1 MRGGASPGHPRTRSL
16 VAVGDIAQCP
26 GNAAITAAL
35 VDGLPGT
42 IAALGDTV
50 YENGTPEEYATC
62 YEPTWGRHKARTRPA
77 VGNHEYRTPGA
88 SGYFSYF
95 GAAAGE
101 PGKGYYSYTLGAWH
115 VVALNTNCAEIGGC
129 EPGSAQE
136 RWLRA
141 DLAAHPARCTVAYM
155 HHPAFSSGNTH
166 GGSPSVRPLLRA
178 LQDEGVEL
186 ILSGHD
192 HDYERFAPQTVEG
205 AANPAGVRQFVVGTG
220 GASLR
225 EFAPQPAAQQRGAD
239 RGRLRRAVPEAAR
252 DRIRLAVRAAAR
264 QFRGR
269 CGHRRLPLSAARW
282 SGRLHREHP
291 PATRQP
297 HLRRSPRH
305 QGDSHMPEAVI
316 VDAVRT
322 PIGRAF
328 KGQLAGL
335 RPDDTG
341 AFVVDSLLE
350 RNPEVSPES
359 VEELIAGCG
368 LPQGLQAFN
377 IGRIMVLLSER
388 LPDSVNG
395 VTVSRYCASSLESIR
410 EAANAIRAGEGD
422 TYIAAGVEWVSRY
435 NERQEAAGVADQNE
449 KLQGN
454 NGQPNAYIAMGLTA
468 ENVADKWEVSR
479 ADMDKYAQRSQELAV
494 ASQESG
500 FFDREIV
507 PVTLPDGT
515 MVAKDEGPRASS
527 TLEKLAELKPAFRE
541 DGKVTAGNSCPLN
554 DGAAA
559 VLLMSDARAKEL
571 GLTPRARI
579 VASATA
585 ALEPELM
592 GVAPIGAIKKVLD
605 RAGMKIDD
613 VDVVEL
619 NEAFA
624 AQVIPIMSECDI
636 PLEKLNPHGGA
647 IALGHPFGMTGAR
660 IMTTLLNGL
669 ETDDKTIGLET
680 MCVAGGQGHA
690 MIVERLN

>member
-1 MRGGASPGHPRTRSL
+1 
-16 VAVGDIAQCP
+16 
-26 GNAAITAAL
+26 
-35 VDGLPGT
+35 
-42 IAALGDTV
+42 
-50 YENGTPEEYATC
+50 
-62 YEPTWGRHKARTRPA
+62 
-77 VGNHEYRTPGA
+77 
-88 SGYFSYF
+88 
-95 GAAAGE
+95 
-101 PGKGYYSYTLGAWH
+101 
-115 VVALNTNCAEIGGC
+115 
-129 EPGSAQE
+129 
-136 RWLRA
+136 
-141 DLAAHPARCTVAYM
+141 
-155 HHPAFSSGNTH
+155 
-166 GGSPSVRPLLRA
+166 
-178 LQDEGVEL
+178 
-186 ILSGHD
+186 
-192 HDYERFAPQTVEG
+192 
-205 AANPAGVRQFVVGTG
+205 
-220 GASLR
+220 
-225 EFAPQPAAQQRGAD
+225 
-239 RGRLRRAVPEAAR
+239 
-252 DRIRLAVRAAAR
+252 
-264 QFRGR
+264 
-269 CGHRRLPLSAARW
+269 
-282 SGRLHREHP
+282 
-291 PATRQP
+291 
-297 HLRRSPRH
+297 
-305 QGDSHMPEAVI
+305 MPEAVI

-350 RNPEVSPES
+350 RNPEVSPDS

-368 LPQGLQAFN
+368 LPQGLQGFN

-395 VTVSRYCASSLESIR
+395 VTVSRYCASSLEAIR
-410 EAANAIRAGEGD
+410 ETANAVRAGEGD

-449 KLQGN
+449 KLQGK
-454 NGQPNAYIAMGLTA
+454 NGQPDAYIAMGLTA

-507 PVTLPDGT
+507 PVTLPDGAV
-515 MVAKDEGPRASS
+515 VAKDEGPRASS

-559 VLLMSDARAKEL
+559 VLVMSDTRAKEL

-585 ALEPELM
+585 ALEPEIM

-605 RAGMKIDD
+605 RAGMKMDD

-624 AQVIPIMSECDI
+624 AQVIPIMAECNI

-660 IMTTLLNGL
+660 IMTTLLNDL

-680 MCVAGGQGHA
+680 MCVAGGQGQA
-690 MIVERLN
+690 MIVERLS

>member
-1 MRGGASPGHPRTRSL
+1 
-16 VAVGDIAQCP
+16 
-26 GNAAITAAL
+26 
-35 VDGLPGT
+35 
-42 IAALGDTV
+42 
-50 YENGTPEEYATC
+50 
-62 YEPTWGRHKARTRPA
+62 
-77 VGNHEYRTPGA
+77 
-88 SGYFSYF
+88 
-95 GAAAGE
+95 
-101 PGKGYYSYTLGAWH
+101 
-115 VVALNTNCAEIGGC
+115 
-129 EPGSAQE
+129 
-136 RWLRA
+136 
-141 DLAAHPARCTVAYM
+141 
-155 HHPAFSSGNTH
+155 
-166 GGSPSVRPLLRA
+166 
-178 LQDEGVEL
+178 
-186 ILSGHD
+186 
-192 HDYERFAPQTVEG
+192 
-205 AANPAGVRQFVVGTG
+205 
-220 GASLR
+220 
-225 EFAPQPAAQQRGAD
+225 
-239 RGRLRRAVPEAAR
+239 
-252 DRIRLAVRAAAR
+252 
-264 QFRGR
+264 
-269 CGHRRLPLSAARW
+269 
-282 SGRLHREHP
+282 
-291 PATRQP
+291 
-297 HLRRSPRH
+297 
-305 QGDSHMPEAVI
+305 MPEAVI

-328 KGQLAGL
+328 KGALAGL

-341 AFVVDSLLE
+341 AYVIDELLK
-350 RNPEVSPES
+350 RNPDVKPES
-359 VEELIAGCG
+359 VEEVIAGCG

-377 IGRIMVLLSER
+377 IGRIMVLLSEQ

-395 VTVSRYCASSLESIR
+395 VTVSRYCASSLEAIR
-410 EAANAIRAGEGD
+410 EASNAIRAGEGD

-494 ASQESG
+494 AAQESG

-515 MVAKDEGPRASS
+515 QVARDEGPRASS
-527 TLEKLAELKPAFRE
+527 TLEKLAQLKPAFRE

-559 VLLMSDARAKEL
+559 VLLMSETKAKEL

-592 GVAPIGAIKKVLD
+592 GVAPISAIRKVLE

-613 VDVVEL
+613 VDYVEL

-660 IMTTLLNGL
+660 IMTTLLNDL

-680 MCVAGGQGHA
+680 MCVAGGQGQA
-690 MIVERLN
+690 TIVERLG